1 MTEHKSGIGLK
12 YAFHGLLTIIKEE
25 RNFRIHLVIAL
36 FVILISFVLRL
47 TKIEWIVIIITIH
60 FVLLMELINS
70 VVERMIDYLKPEI
83 HPQAKKIKDISASVV
98 LIASFM
104 SIIIGLIIFLPKLH
118 IFYKSIV

>member
-12 YAFHGLLTIIKEE
+12 YAFHGLITIVKEE

-36 FVILISFVLRL
+36 FVILTSFVLRL

-70 VVERMIDYLKPEI
+70 VVERIIDYLKPEI
-83 HPQAKKIKDISASVV
+83 HPQAKKIKDMSASVV
-98 LIASFM
+98 LITAFM
-104 SIIIGLIIFLPKLH
+104 SIIVGLIIFLPKLN
-118 IFYKSIV
+118 IFY